1 MNDIMPSHKVS
12 EHFRGSIP
20 YASGSIRAEREPPA
34 GTPPRPKTSHGAA
47 RAGAGSG
54 SPASPHSQY
63 PPPRASQ
70 QWLHTKFG
78 EASAGGRGDCPM
90 SALGLSL
97 LRGAARALGVGVPG
111 AGAGGAGAARGLAIR
126 YNRKKGKQKAA
137 AAAAAAA
144 AKEPRVGRA
153 IKAAE
158 VRLVGDGGHEVLKL
172 RAALAKAAEAGL
184 DLVEVNPKASPPV
197 CRVMDHRR
205 EQYAKMKREKE
216 RQRERGKVQGE
227 RKEVRMRATI
237 AEGDYD
243 MKVEQMERFLERGS
257 RVRLRIFKGRPE
269 EMEELAARVQGRL
282 EEAARVESDLRVESG
297 YGNMIFVPRPA
308 GPAA

>member
-1 MNDIMPSHKVS
+1 
-12 EHFRGSIP
+12 
-20 YASGSIRAEREPPA
+20 
-34 GTPPRPKTSHGAA
+34 
-47 RAGAGSG
+47 
-54 SPASPHSQY
+54 
-63 PPPRASQ
+63 
-70 QWLHTKFG
+70 
-78 EASAGGRGDCPM
+78 M
-90 SALGLSL
+90 S
-97 LRGAARALGVGVPG
+97 LRKA
-111 AGAGGAGAARGLAIR
+111 
-126 YNRKKGKQKAA
+126 AA

-172 RAALAKAAEAGL
+172 GAALSKAAAAGL

-205 EQYAKMKREKE
+205 EQYARSKREKE

-243 MKVEQMERFLERGS
+243 MKVDQMERFLERGS
-257 RVRLRIFKGRPE
+257 RVRLRIFKGCPE
-269 EMEELAARVQGRL
+269 EMEELATRVQGRL

-297 YGNMIFVPRPA
+297 YGNMIFTPRSA